1 MTKVKP
7 NTKEQ
12 LVDYMLKYLSLGTY
26 DKKFCSNLL
35 LVHVAKQ
42 RPVTSNQSDLLD
54 KIVSRYRKQLSKK
67 EIDSNEMVSL
77 PWTLQPIESLP
88 QYTQAHISIADVD
101 TTPYIV
107 IHSPFKKSFVK
118 DVRDLEYAKWDKEER
133 FWMAPATEKNIKT
146 LITLTKNHYDDVNY
160 CVETRA
166 ILDHVSK
173 YESLKYWEPTLV
185 KTNGSFY
192 VVATND
198 ALMEAISHFTL
209 NNEPHNIA
217 RLVRMGINIDKSL
230 ITDKKISLAVD
241 KAPSIEQFD
250 IGTII
255 DYLLLIKADMVILTE
270 WFGPNKDFVMEL
282 ANNLKANKIEHIL
295 VKSTRV
301 PELNIRNDLRKY
313 EMPVK
318 INLGIWQ
325 SDNKLM
331 YLGKTINLVN
341 SEPIDIK

>member
-12 LVDYMLKYLSLGTY
+12 LVDYMLKHLSLGTY

-35 LVHVAKQ
+35 LVHVSKQ
-42 RPVTSNQSDLLD
+42 RPVTSNQADLLD
-54 KIVSRYRKQLSKK
+54 KIVSRYHKQLSKK

-101 TTPYIV
+101 TNPYIV

-118 DVRDLEYAKWDKEER
+118 EVRELEYAKWDREER

-146 LITLTKNHYDDVNY
+146 LITITNHHYDNVNY
-160 CVETRA
+160 CIETQT
-166 ILDHVSK
+166 ILDHVST

-185 KTNGSFY
+185 KINDNFY

-198 ALMEAISHFTL
+198 ALMEAISHITL
-209 NNEPHNIA
+209 NDEPYNIA

-230 ITDKKISLAVD
+230 ITDKKISLAAD
-241 KAPSIEQFD
+241 NAPSIEQFD

-255 DYLLLIKADMVILTE
+255 DYLLSIKADMVILAE
-270 WFGPNKDFVMEL
+270 WFGPNKGFIMEL
-282 ANNLKANKIEHIL
+282 ANNLNANKIEHVL
-295 VKSTRV
+295 VKSKRV
-301 PELNIRNDLRKY
+301 NDFNIDLRKY

-325 SDNKLM
+325 NDNRLL

-341 SEPIDIK
+341 SNPIDIK